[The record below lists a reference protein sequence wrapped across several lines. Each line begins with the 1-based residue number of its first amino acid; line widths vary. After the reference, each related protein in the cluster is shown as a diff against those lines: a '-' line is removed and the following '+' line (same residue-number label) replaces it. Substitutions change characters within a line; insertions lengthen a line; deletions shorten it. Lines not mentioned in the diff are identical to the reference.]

1 MVSKIINNAMVEV
14 KEYEVKNPWTYV
26 AHHSKIRLTKK
37 MGQKD
42 VNPLFKLPA
51 EAIKDLAEKLSE
63 FELPARQ
70 LDAEIIDKF
79 HSQSSE
85 IHHWGRD
92 HGSSISS
99 EPPVIPLNLSGL
111 SIAASSEDSEND
123 PFQSFVQSPGSSGS
137 SPEELFDELLL
148 DELLQDSPAEDDRVT
163 GLAANLFPEQE
174 PDKTPESGRPEN
186 ENNDEPGEEDVDPL
200 EINTPAR
207 EQEELETRGGREI
220 SEEINIPSP

>member
-1 MVSKIINNAMVEV
+1 MLILYLNS
-14 KEYEVKNPWTYV
+14 P
-26 AHHSKIRLTKK
+26 
-37 MGQKD
+37 
-42 VNPLFKLPA
+42 
-51 EAIKDLAEKLSE
+51 AEKLSE

-123 PFQSFVQSPGSSGS
+123 PFQSFVQSPGSAQSSGS
-137 SPEELFDELLL
+137 SPEELFDNHFQVESELL

-163 GLAANLFPEQE
+163 GRQPTFSQSQNLKKLQNQE
-174 PDKTPESGRPEN
+174 DQRMKTMMNQGRGMLN
-186 ENNDEPGEEDVDPL
+186 L
-200 EINTPAR
+200 WK
-207 EQEELETRGGREI
+207 
-220 SEEINIPSP
+220 

>member
-1 MVSKIINNAMVEV
+1 MLILYLNS
-14 KEYEVKNPWTYV
+14 P
-26 AHHSKIRLTKK
+26 
-37 MGQKD
+37 
-42 VNPLFKLPA
+42 
-51 EAIKDLAEKLSE
+51 AEKLSE

-70 LDAEIIDKF
+70 PDAEIIDKF

-99 EPPVIPLNLSGL
+99 EPPVIPQNLSGL

-123 PFQSFVQSPGSSGS
+123 PFQSFVQSPGSAQSSGS
-137 SPEELFDELLL
+137 SPKELFDNHFQVESELL

-163 GLAANLFPEQE
+163 GSAANLFPEPE
-174 PDKTPESGRPEN
+174 PEKTPESRRPEN
-186 ENNDEPGEEDVDPL
+186 ENNDEPGEGDVEPL